1 MTRPCTA
8 FLWLLAAASVA
19 AAEAPLDYNRDV
31 RPLLSDRCFKCHG
44 PDAAARRGKFRLDVR
59 EDALAPREGIVRLL
73 PGRPDE
79 SELMLRILSPH
90 ADEVMPPPGE
100 GARPLS
106 PAEQAILR
114 RWITEGAP
122 YAPHWSLV
130 PPRAAP
136 PPPVRDVA
144 WPVHDLDRFILGR
157 LEHEGLASAPVA
169 APATLLRRVSL
180 DLTGLPPRPADLER
194 FLADPSPAAYAREVD
209 RLLAS
214 PAFGERMAIDWL
226 DAARYADT
234 NGFFR
239 DNARQAWPWRDW
251 VVEAFNRNLPFDQF
265 TLEQL
270 AGDLLPDATQAQ
282 RIATGFNRNHGVT
295 GETGIIDEE
304 YRVEY
309 VADRVET
316 TATVWLGLTLGCARC
331 HDHKYDPISQ
341 REYFGLFAY
350 FNRSVERGLVSPDD
364 PPPLLD
370 VTTSAQKSRLT
381 DLRDARGATE
391 RAFRELLEPTE
402 PTREAWAARVGGEL
416 GAPPDTP
423 RARHDFEPAGTPPPP
438 GGGKASVHGYFNH
451 EGGVVGDAAIFDAT
465 QHVEFPAD
473 TPFSADHPWTLSLW
487 VRPTNPVVC
496 LLAKIEPEGD
506 RTGVEVLWAKGQIQ
520 VRLVDRW
527 VASALEVQ
535 TRDSV
540 RRGDW
545 THVVVTYDASRRAA
559 GLRIYADGREAP
571 LQVVRDNL
579 QGPATNS
586 LPLRLGRRDS
596 ALGYYGQLDQF
607 RLLGRVLPPAEVRT
621 WYWGER
627 LARPLATVA
636 GNRDARVRE
645 LLVDCFVEREG
656 GPELRAAHAAAAAA
670 RAAEEEFRGQLPKAL
685 VMQDGAEPR
694 PTRVLLRGQYDAPG
708 EEVPPGVPAV
718 LPPLPEGAPTNR
730 LGLARWL
737 VRPDHPLTARVAVN
751 RLWALC
757 FGEGLV
763 STRNDFGAQGAVPTH
778 PELLDWLAT
787 RYVASGWDTKA
798 LLRLLVTSATYRQSS
813 VAPPALRQRD
823 PANQLLARA
832 PSFRLPAEM
841 IRYQALLASGLLVD
855 RQGGPPVKPYQ
866 PPGVWEAV
874 SYNGELTYE
883 VDSGEGRWR
892 RSLYTFWKRTAPPPA
907 LQILDGPTR
916 DTCVVSRPRTN
927 TPLQALLLLNDEGYV
942 EAARALAARVLSA
955 PGRTD
960 RIRGA
965 ELFRLVLAR
974 EPDHE
979 ELSVLQGLLIRQQR
993 RYREDPSAA
1002 RRLTGVGVAPAGRQ
1016 LDPAELA
1023 AWTTVAQTVLNL
1035 DEALTRR

>member
-1 MTRPCTA
+1 MRRATVL
-8 FLWLLAAASVA
+8 LWVLIASPA
-19 AAEAPLDYNRDV
+19 PAAETPLDYNRDV

-59 EDALAPREGIVRLL
+59 EDALTPRDGIVRLL
-73 PGRPDE
+73 PGRPEE
-79 SELMLRILSPH
+79 SELMLRIVSPH
-90 ADEVMPPPGE
+90 ADEAMPPPEDG
-100 GARPLS
+100 GRPLS
-106 PAEQAILR
+106 PAEQALIR
-114 RWITEGAP
+114 RWIKEGAP
-122 YAPHWSLV
+122 YAPHWSLIR
-130 PPRAAP
+130 PRSTP
-136 PPPVRDVA
+136 PPPTGDVA
-144 WPVHDLDRFILGR
+144 WPVHDLDRFVLAR
-157 LEHEGLASAPVA
+157 LEREGLQP
-169 APATLLRRVSL
+169 APAAEPAILLRRVSL

-209 RLLAS
+209 RLLSS
-214 PAFGERMAIDWL
+214 PAFGERMAVDWL

-251 VVEAFNRNLPFDQF
+251 VVDAFNRNLPFDQF
-265 TLEQL
+265 TVEQL
-270 AGDLLPDATQAQ
+270 AGDLLPAPTQDQ
-282 RIATGFNRNHGVT
+282 RIATGFNRNHGVS
-295 GETGIIDEE
+295 GETGLIDEE

-316 TATVWLGLTLGCARC
+316 TSTVWLGLTLGCARC

-364 PPPLLD
+364 PPPVLD
-370 VTTSAQKSRLT
+370 VTTPAQKARLAE
-381 DLRDARGATE
+381 LRMARTSAEGSFQDRLA
-391 RAFRELLEPTE
+391 PTE
-402 PTREAWAARVGGEL
+402 PARDAWAQRVAAVL
-416 GAPPDTP
+416 GAPADPP

-438 GGGKASVHGYFNH
+438 GGSTANVQGYLNH
-451 EGGVVGDAAIFDAT
+451 EGGLVGEAAVFDGT

-473 TPFSADHPWTLSLW
+473 TPLSADQPWTLSLW
-487 VRPTNPVVC
+487 VRPSNSLVC
-496 LLAKIEPEGD
+496 LLAKIDPAGD

-520 VRLVDRW
+520 INLVDRW

-535 TRDSV
+535 TRDPV

-545 THVVVTYDASRRAA
+545 THLVLTYDASRRAA
-559 GLRIYADGREAP
+559 GLRVYADGREAP

-579 QGPATNS
+579 AGPAINQR
-586 LPLRLGRRDS
+586 PLRLGRRDS
-596 ALGYYGQLDQF
+596 GLGYYGQMDQF
-607 RLLGRVLPPAEVRT
+607 RLLDRALSAAEVRT

-627 LARPLATVA
+627 LARPLAA
-636 GNRDARVRE
+636 APAARDARARE
-645 LLVDCFVEREG
+645 LLTECFVEREG
-656 GPELRAAHAAAAAA
+656 STELQAAHSASVGA
-670 RAAEEEFRGQLPKAL
+670 RVAEEEFRAQLPKAL
-685 VMQDGAEPR
+685 VMQESTQPR
-694 PTRVLLRGQYDAPG
+694 PTRLLLRGQYDAPG
-708 EEVPPGVPAV
+708 DEVPPGVPAV
-718 LPPLPEGAPTNR
+718 LPPLPEEAPTNR

-763 STRNDFGAQGAVPTH
+763 RTPNDFGAQGAVPTH
-778 PELLDWLAT
+778 PELLDWLAV
-787 RYVASGWDTKA
+787 RYVDSGWDTKA

-813 VAPPALRQRD
+813 VTPSLLRQRD

-841 IRYQALLASGLLVD
+841 IRDQALAASGLLVE
-855 RQGGPPVKPYQ
+855 RLGGPPVRPYQ
-866 PPGVWEAV
+866 PPGLWEAV

-883 VDSGEGRWR
+883 IDPGEGRWR

-916 DTCVVSRPRTN
+916 ETCVVSRPRTN

-942 EAARALAARVLSA
+942 EAARALAARVLR
-955 PGRTD
+955 PPNREDTVLCQ
-960 RIRGA
+960 
-965 ELFRLVLAR
+965 ELFHLVVAR
-974 EPDHE
+974 SPDRE
-979 ELSVLQGLLIRQQR
+979 ELAALQGLLARQQR
-993 RYREDPSAA
+993 RYRDDPAAA
-1002 RRLTGVGVAPAGRQ
+1002 RQLTAVGVAPAGRD
-1016 LDPAELA
+1016 LDPSELA

>member
-1 MTRPCTA
+1 MMRRATA
-8 FLWLLAAASVA
+8 LVWLIALAPALG
-19 AAEAPLDYNRDV
+19 AEAALDYDRDV

-59 EDALAPREGIVRLL
+59 AEALVPRDGIVRLA
-73 PGRPDE
+73 PGRPEE
-79 SELMLRILSPH
+79 SELLLRILSPH
-90 ADEVMPPPGE
+90 ADEVMPPPDE
-100 GARPLS
+100 GGRPLS
-106 PAEQAILR
+106 PAEQALIR
-114 RWITEGAP
+114 RWIAEGAP

-130 PPRAAP
+130 PPRSPSP
-136 PPPVRDVA
+136 PATRDVA
-144 WPVHDLDRFILGR
+144 WPVHDLDRFVLAR
-157 LEHEGLASAPVA
+157 LEREGLTAAPA
-169 APATLLRRVSL
+169 ADPATLLRRVSL
-180 DLTGLPPRPADLER
+180 DLTGLPPTLAELNR
-194 FLADPSPAAYAREVD
+194 FLADPSPAAFAREVD

-214 PAFGERMAIDWL
+214 PAFGERMAVDWL

-251 VVEAFNRNLPFDQF
+251 VVDAFNRNLPFDQF
-265 TLEQL
+265 TIEQL
-270 AGDLLPDATQAQ
+270 AGDLLPEPTQAQ
-282 RIATGFNRNHGVT
+282 RIATGFNRNHGVS

-350 FNRSVERGLVSPDD
+350 FNGSVERGLVNPDD
-364 PPPLLD
+364 PPPVLD
-370 VTTSAQKSRLT
+370 VTTPAQKLRLAE
-381 DLRDARGATE
+381 LRTTRSSAE
-391 RAFRELLEPTE
+391 RSFQELLAPTDHA
-402 PTREAWAARVGGEL
+402 REAWASRAAAEL
-416 GAPPDTP
+416 GAPADPP
-423 RARHDFEPAGTPPPP
+423 LARYDFEPAGTATPP
-438 GGGKASVHGYFNH
+438 GGAVASVKGYLNY
-451 EGGVVGDAAIFDAT
+451 EGGVVGEAATFDGT
-465 QHVEFPAD
+465 QHVEFAAD
-473 TPFSADHPWTLSLW
+473 TPLSADQPWTLSLW
-487 VRPTNPVVC
+487 VRPSNSLVC
-496 LLAKIEPEGD
+496 LLAKIEPAGD

-520 VRLVDRW
+520 VNLVDRW

-535 TRDSV
+535 TRDPV

-545 THVVVTYDASRRAA
+545 THLVLTYDASRRAA
-559 GLRIYADGREAP
+559 GLRVYADGREAP
-571 LQVVRDNL
+571 LQIVRDNL
-579 QGPATNS
+579 AGPAINQR
-586 LPLRLGRRDS
+586 PLRLGRRDS
-596 ALGYYGQLDQF
+596 GLGYYGQMDQF
-607 RLLGRVLPPAEVRT
+607 RLLGRVLSPAEVRT

-627 LARPLATVA
+627 LARPLAA
-636 GNRDARVRE
+636 APEGRDARARAW
-645 LLVDCFVEREG
+645 LVDCFVEREG
-656 GPELRAAHAAAAAA
+656 AAALRAAHAAATQA
-670 RAAEEEFRGQLPKAL
+670 RGSEEEFRAQLPKTL
-685 VMQDGAEPR
+685 VMQEAAQQR
-694 PTRVLLRGQYDAPG
+694 ATRVLLRGQYDAPG
-708 EEVPPGVPAV
+708 DGVQPGVPAV
-718 LPPLPEGAPTNR
+718 LPALPADAPANR

-763 STRNDFGAQGAVPTH
+763 NTPNDFGAQGALPTH

-813 VAPPALRQRD
+813 VTPAALRQRD
-823 PANQLLARA
+823 PANRLLGRA

-841 IRYQALLASGLLVD
+841 IRDQALAAAGLLVD
-855 RQGGPPVKPYQ
+855 RRGGPPVKPYQ
-866 PPGVWEAV
+866 PPGLWEAV

-883 VDSGEGRWR
+883 IDPGEGRWR

-907 LQILDGPTR
+907 MQILDGPTR
-916 DTCVVSRPRTN
+916 ETCVVARPRTN

-942 EAARALAARVLSA
+942 EAARALAARVLVPSGLPDA
-955 PGRTD
+955 ARCT
-960 RIRGA
+960 

-974 EPDHE
+974 PPAPE
-979 ELSVLQGLLIRQQR
+979 ELAVLQGLLTRQQQ
-993 RYREDPSAA
+993 RYRDDPAAA
-1002 RRLTGVGVAPAGRQ
+1002 RRLTAVGATPAGRK

>member
-1 MTRPCTA
+1 MRRCTA
-8 FLWLLAAASVA
+8 FLGLLAAVTATAADAS
-19 AAEAPLDYNRDV
+19 LDYNRDV

-59 EDALAPREGIVRLL
+59 EDALAPRDGIFRLL

-79 SELMLRILSPH
+79 SELMLRIASPH
-90 ADEVMPPPGE
+90 ADEVMPPPEDG
-100 GARPLS
+100 GRPLS
-106 PAEQAILR
+106 PAEQALIR
-114 RWITEGAP
+114 RWIAEGAR

-130 PPRAAP
+130 PPRNSP
-136 PPPVRDVA
+136 PPPTRDRA
-144 WPVHDLDRFILGR
+144 WPVHDLDRFVLAR
-157 LEHEGLASAPVA
+157 LEREGLTPAPVA
-169 APATLLRRVSL
+169 DPAALLRRVSL
-180 DLTGLPPRPADLER
+180 DLTGLPPSPADLDR

-214 PAFGERMAIDWL
+214 PAFGERMAVDWL

-251 VVEAFNRNLPFDQF
+251 VVDAFNRNLPFDQF
-265 TLEQL
+265 TVEQL
-270 AGDLLPDATQAQ
+270 AGDLLPEPTQAQ
-282 RIATGFNRNHGVT
+282 RIATGFNRNHGVS
-295 GETGIIDEE
+295 GETGLIDEE

-350 FNRSVERGLVSPDD
+350 FNRGVERGLVSPDD
-364 PPPLLD
+364 PPPVLD
-370 VTTSAQKSRLT
+370 VTTPAQKSRLT
-381 DLRDARGATE
+381 DLTDARGATE
-391 RAFRELLEPTE
+391 RAFRELLAPTE
-402 PTREAWAARVGGEL
+402 PAREAWASRVGGEL

-423 RARHDFEPAGTPPPP
+423 RARHDFEPAGTTTPP
-438 GGGKASVHGYFNH
+438 GGGQASVHGYFNH
-451 EGGVVGDAAIFDAT
+451 EGGVVGDAGIFDAT

-520 VRLVDRW
+520 VHLVDRW

-535 TRDSV
+535 TRESV

-579 QGPATNS
+579 QGPAANR
-586 LPLRLGRRDS
+586 LPLRLGRRDN
-596 ALGYYGQLDQF
+596 ALGYYGHLDQF
-607 RLLGRVLPPAEVRT
+607 RLLGRVIPPAEVRT

-627 LARPLATVA
+627 LARPLAA
-636 GNRDARVRE
+636 APESRDARSRE
-645 LLVDCFVEREG
+645 WLTECFVEREG
-656 GPELRAAHAAAAAA
+656 GAELRAAHAAAAKA
-670 RAAEEEFRGQLPKAL
+670 RATEEEFRAQLPKAL
-685 VMQDGAEPR
+685 VMQESAQPR

-708 EEVPPGVPAV
+708 EEVQPGVPAV
-718 LPPLPEGAPTNR
+718 LPPPPEGAPTNR

-737 VRPDHPLTARVAVN
+737 VGPDHPLTARVAVN

-763 STRNDFGAQGAVPTH
+763 GTRNDFGAQGAMPTH
-778 PELLDWLAT
+778 PELLDWLAV

-813 VAPPALRQRD
+813 VTPPPLRQRD

-832 PSFRLPAEM
+832 ASFRLPAEM
-841 IRYQALLASGLLVD
+841 IRDQALAASGLLVD
-855 RQGGPPVKPYQ
+855 RLGGPPVKPFQ
-866 PPGVWEAV
+866 PPGLWEAV

-883 VDSGEGRWR
+883 IDPGEGRWR

-916 DTCVVSRPRTN
+916 ETCVVSRPRTN

-942 EAARALAARVLSA
+942 EAARALAARVLA
-955 PGRTD
+955 LPGQTD
-960 RIRGA
+960 AARCT
-965 ELFRLVLAR
+965 ELFRLVVAR
-974 EPDHE
+974 SPDRE
-979 ELSVLQGLLIRQQR
+979 ELSTLQQLLARQQR
-993 RYREDPSAA
+993 RYREDTAA
-1002 RRLTGVGVAPAGRQ
+1002 AQRLTGVGVAPAGRT

-1035 DEALTRR
+1035 DEALNRR

>member
-1 MTRPCTA
+1 MRRPTV
-8 FLWLLAAASVA
+8 FLWLLATWSAPAAD
-19 AAEAPLDYNRDV
+19 APLDYNRDV

-59 EDALAPREGIVRLL
+59 EEALAPRDGIVRLA

-90 ADEVMPPPGE
+90 ADEVMPPPEDG
-100 GARPLS
+100 GRPLS
-106 PAEQAILR
+106 PTEQTLIR
-114 RWITEGAP
+114 RWIAEGAP
-122 YAPHWSLV
+122 YAPHWSV
-130 PPRAAP
+130 VRPRNAAP
-136 PPPVRDVA
+136 PTIRDLN
-144 WPVHDLDRFILGR
+144 WPVHDLDRFVLAR
-157 LEHEGLASAPVA
+157 LEQEGLSPAPVA
-169 APATLLRRVSL
+169 APATLLRRLSL
-180 DLTGLPPRPADLER
+180 DLTGLPPTPTDLDR

-214 PAFGERMAIDWL
+214 PAFGERMAVDWL

-251 VVEAFNRNLPFDQF
+251 VVDAFNRNLPFDQF

-270 AGDLLPDATQAQ
+270 AGDLLPEPTQAQ
-282 RIATGFNRNHGVT
+282 RIATGFNRNHGVS

-331 HDHKYDPISQ
+331 HDHKYDSISQ

-350 FNRSVERGLVSPDD
+350 FNGGVERGLVSPDD
-364 PPPLLD
+364 PPPVLD
-370 VTTSAQKSRLT
+370 VTTPEQKTRLA
-381 DLRDARGATE
+381 DLRQARAAAEHGLQTV
-391 RAFRELLEPTE
+391 LEPTE
-402 PTREAWAARVGGEL
+402 SAREAWTRRAAAEL
-416 GAPPDTP
+416 GAPADTP
-423 RARHDFEPAGTPPPP
+423 LARHDFEPPGTEMASGGAG
-438 GGGKASVHGYFNH
+438 SVHGYLNH
-451 EGGVVGDAAIFDAT
+451 EGGVVGEAAVFDGT

-473 TPFSADHPWTLSLW
+473 IPLSADQPWSLSLW
-487 VRPTNPVVC
+487 VRPSNSLVC
-496 LLAKIEPEGD
+496 LLAKIEPAGD

-520 VRLVDRW
+520 VNLVDRW

-535 TRDSV
+535 TRDPV

-545 THVVVTYDASRRAA
+545 THLVITYDASRRAA
-559 GLRIYADGREAP
+559 GVRVYADGRESP
-571 LQVVRDNL
+571 LQITRDNL
-579 QGPATNS
+579 AGPAVNA

-596 ALGYYGQLDQF
+596 GLGYYGQLDQF
-607 RLLGRVLPPAEVRT
+607 RLLGRALSPAEVRT

-627 LARPLATVA
+627 LARPLAAAPGT
-636 GNRDARVRE
+636 RDARARD

-656 GPELRAAHAAAAAA
+656 APALRAAHAAAAAA
-670 RAAEEEFRGQLPKAL
+670 RGSEEEFRAQLPKAL
-685 VMQDGAEPR
+685 VMQEAAQPR

-708 EEVPPGVPAV
+708 EEVRPGVPAV
-718 LPPLPEGAPTNR
+718 LPPLPGDAPANR

-763 STRNDFGAQGAVPTH
+763 PTANDFGSQGALPTH

-841 IRYQALLASGLLVD
+841 IRDQALAAAGLLVA
-855 RQGGPPVKPYQ
+855 RLGGPPVKPYQ
-866 PPGVWEAV
+866 PPGLWEAV
-874 SYNGELTYE
+874 SYNGELSYE
-883 VDSGEGRWR
+883 IDPGEGRWR

-916 DTCVVSRPRTN
+916 ETCVVTRPRTN

-942 EAARALAARVLSA
+942 EAARALAARVLTP
-955 PGRTD
+955 PGRDD
-960 RIRGA
+960 RARGT
-965 ELFRLVLAR
+965 ELFRLVVAR
-974 EPDHE
+974 APGPE
-979 ELSVLQGLLIRQQR
+979 ELAALEGLLTRQQR
-993 RYREDPSAA
+993 RYRDDPAAA
-1002 RRLTGVGVAPAGRQ
+1002 RRLAGVGVAPAGRD
-1016 LDPAELA
+1016 LDPTELA

-1035 DEALTRR
+1035 DEAVTRR